1 MIENLETLQTLAR
14 TGTMMEAS
22 TELRITQSAVS
33 KRISSL
39 ERYYSRKLIQKKG
52 RRVELTQHGQ
62 RLVDKVTPL
71 LSELRDLF
79 IDENT
84 SASGELII
92 GVSDAILSSLGPELF
107 YGVASEMPDA
117 KFVFHTHRTP
127 AVLDRIRSGEFMAGV
142 CTGSDI
148 LEKELQS
155 EVLTREP
162 MVIIPSRL
170 EPIEFPDSG
179 ELPVISI
186 EDYSGAWR
194 SFQDEVEKL
203 RIRRKV
209 ALESFFSVAQ
219 MAIAGFGHGM
229 VPIGVAMTLKIPESC
244 LVHLNEKG
252 LYRPVRFVARKS
264 TYSLPIV
271 SNFYQLL
278 ASKLSSDYFVM
289 SSSSSIETSDN
300 LSIESASSNESLSSI
315 S

>member
-1 MIENLETLQTLAR
+1 MIENLETLQALAR

-39 ERYYSRKLIQKKG
+39 ERHYSRKLIQKKG

-79 IDENT
+79 IDETT
-84 SASGELII
+84 SARGELII
-92 GVSDAILSSLGPELF
+92 GGSDAILSSWGPEIF
-107 YGVASEMPDA
+107 YGVAAEMPEVN
-117 KFVFHTHRTP
+117 FIFHTHRTP

-142 CTGSDI
+142 CTGSDV

-162 MVIIPSRL
+162 MVIIPSGL
-170 EPIEFPDSG
+170 EPIKFPATG
-179 ELPVISI
+179 ELSVISI

-194 SFQDEVEKL
+194 SFEDEVEKL

-229 VPIGVAMTLKIPESC
+229 VPIGVAITLKVPETC
-244 LVHLNEKG
+244 LVNLESKG

-271 SNFYQLL
+271 SSFYQLL
-278 ASKLSSDYFVM
+278 AGKLSSDYFGM
-289 SSSSSIETSDN
+289 SPSSSIETSD
-300 LSIESASSNESLSSI
+300 SPSRESALSGELLSS
-315 S
+315 SP

>member
-1 MIENLETLQTLAR
+1 MIENLETLLALAR

-22 TELRITQSAVS
+22 TELRVTQSAVS

-71 LSELRDLF
+71 LSELRDMF
-79 IDENT
+79 IDEIT
-84 SASGELII
+84 SARGELIV
-92 GVSDAILSSLGPELF
+92 GVSDAILSSWGPALF
-107 YGVASEMPDA
+107 HEIAAEMPDVN
-117 KFVFHTHRTP
+117 FVFHTHRTP
-127 AVLDRIRSGEFMAGV
+127 AVLDRIRSGEFMVGV

-148 LEKELQS
+148 LERDLQS

-162 MVIIPSRL
+162 MVIIPSGL
-170 EPIEFPDSG
+170 EPIEFPDKG
-179 ELPVISI
+179 ELSVISI

-194 SFQDEVEKL
+194 SFQDEVNKL
-203 RIRRKV
+203 GIRRKV

-229 VPIGVAMTLKIPESC
+229 VPIGVAMTLKVPESC
-244 LVHLNEKG
+244 LINLEDKG
-252 LYRPVRFVARKS
+252 LRRPVRFVARKS

-271 SNFYQLL
+271 SSFYQLL
-278 ASKLSSDYFVM
+278 ASKLSSD
-289 SSSSSIETSDN
+289 
-300 LSIESASSNESLSSI
+300 
-315 S
+315 